1 MQGRVLVVAGS
12 DSGGGAGI
20 QADIKTITA
29 LGGYAAT
36 AITAVTVQNTKGVFD
51 VHSVP
56 AGVVAEQMRAVL
68 SDIGADVIK
77 IGMLHSTEVI
87 DAVAS
92 VIENDAAGIP
102 IILDPVMIA
111 KGGHPLL
118 ASDAI
123 DELKRRLI
131 PMSAVLTPNVPEA
144 EAITGIEIADIN
156 AMETASRK
164 LIEGGTKAV
173 LLKGGHLPGK
183 TIFDVLLDARGDTSG
198 EIERFTSLRI
208 DTPHTHGTGC
218 TLASGIAVGLA
229 QGMHVR
235 DAVIRSRAYVRKAIE
250 TAPGFGSGHG
260 PLNHGHTVKPVRF

>member
-1 MQGRVLVVAGS
+1 
-12 DSGGGAGI
+12 
-20 QADIKTITA
+20 
-29 LGGYAAT
+29 
-36 AITAVTVQNTKGVFD
+36 
-51 VHSVP
+51 
-56 AGVVAEQMRAVL
+56 
-68 SDIGADVIK
+68 
-77 IGMLHSTEVI
+77 MLHSTEVI

-208 DTPHTHGTGC
+208 VKRRV
-218 TLASGIAVGLA
+218 VGYWCRC
-229 QGMHVR
+229 H
-235 DAVIRSRAYVRKAIE
+235 
-250 TAPGFGSGHG
+250 
-260 PLNHGHTVKPVRF
+260 